1 MPPLSELCRVRLI
14 ICTAVCKASPQ
25 NALGRLVVDSI
36 HRTLSHNVL
45 LYRSTTPLDV
55 RFCGVV
61 SSLLILFSTQNS
73 VNQLLIYSPPLS
85 VLRHFSF
92 KPVWVMIKAWKFPKT
107 TNTSVLSFSKYAQH
121 FLEQSSMKVVKC
133 TLISRHSTLVRV
145 SELKWCCIPWRTMY

>member
-1 MPPLSELCRVRLI
+1 MDFASNLFLSSCLTCMKASQPKMCRRSNEADLLDQISSGMPSFSELCGDRLI
-14 ICTAVCKASPQ
+14 ICIVVGKASTQ

-85 VLRHFSF
+85 VLIEFLKIRKHFN
-92 KPVWVMIKAWKFPKT
+92 II
-107 TNTSVLSFSKYAQH
+107 LQ
-121 FLEQSSMKVVKC
+121 
-133 TLISRHSTLVRV
+133 
-145 SELKWCCIPWRTMY
+145 